1 MDQQPSVCRTVLY
14 SRPQNGIE
22 EAMEVPA
29 IVTDV
34 WDAEGGGVKL
44 TAFPPDCAP
53 EPVAG
58 IVKYDAEGGENTWAW
73 PPRV

>member
-1 MDQQPSVCRTVLY
+1 MEQLPSIGRQVTYV
-14 SRPQNGIE
+14 RPQTGIE
-22 EAMEVPA
+22 DEMEVTA
-29 IVTDV
+29 TITDV
-34 WDAEGGGVKL
+34 WDAEAGAVKL

-73 PPRV
+73 PERV